1 MKGDMYIARSSDEET
16 LQKAECGGAVSSLL
30 KFALDSGRVDTVLA
44 IKARDGNRYNGI
56 PVLVTDPKEVTKT
69 AGSLH
74 CTSPNIARFLTEY
87 LDGASN
93 LKIAVVTKPC
103 DAKAIVELAK
113 ATNAKIEVNLFYRSS
128 TREEAIKH
136 ILKKF
141 GANEIFGLNKNNLTT
156 LSKLDS
162 ERRKVDIRG
171 ILTADVVL
179 VPLEDGDRTEAL
191 IAMGKKVI
199 AIDLNPLSRTSRK
212 ASITIV
218 DNIERAI
225 PLFLKEI
232 KILKNKTKDEL
243 KEILQ
248 GFDNT
253 ENLGNCLETISNRL
267 SKIKEQRLFIEF
279 EQDFD
284 YEA

>member
-1 MKGDMYIARSSDEET
+1 M
-16 LQKAECGGAVSSLL
+16 
-30 KFALDSGRVDTVLA
+30 
-44 IKARDGNRYNGI
+44 
-56 PVLVTDPKEVTKT
+56 
-69 AGSLH
+69 
-74 CTSPNIARFLTEY
+74 
-87 LDGASN
+87 
-93 LKIAVVTKPC
+93 
-103 DAKAIVELAK
+103 
-113 ATNAKIEVNLFYRSS
+113 
-128 TREEAIKH
+128 
-136 ILKKF
+136 KKF

-253 ENLGNCLETISNRL
+253 ENLGNCLETISNIL
-267 SKIKEQRLFIEF
+267 SKLKEQRLFIEF